1 MRSEPVAHATILL
14 ACAEK
19 TITEARDAWRRAR
32 ASPDLDSL
40 RSALRLCILAARFS
54 HRAAEAWAQEPTRAN
69 RLTVDAKN
77 LEAAVADI
85 KLRLAAVYAHA
96 S

>member
-1 MRSEPVAHATILL
+1 MRSKPATHAAILL
-14 ACAEK
+14 ACAVK
-19 TITEARDAWRRAR
+19 TITEAREAWRGAL
-32 ASPDLDSL
+32 ALPDLDSL

-54 HRAAEAWAQEPTRAN
+54 HRAAEAWAQEPARAN
-69 RLTVDAKN
+69 RLTADAKN

-96 S
+96 A